1 MYIDAPSLPI
11 LEVITIDLDLLYNL
25 YPVYHAIIPSIVVLV
40 GSIVEIIVTEDN
52 VVNGIFFQD
61 EEMWHM
67 YDRFPE
73 MLLNFVD
80 ATYKLNDL
88 RMPLYLFLVEDGNG
102 ESEIVAVWM
111 VVTEDAT
118 SIRQMA
124 EIFKKHNRRWSDMQS
139 QSWLINILLRETLLK
154 QSS

>member
-61 EEMWHM
+61 EEMRHM